1 MGILQELQRRKVIRV
16 AGVYLVVAWLL
27 LQIADTIAPTLGLP
41 EWFEGLVLALLGL
54 GFPVALILAWA
65 LELTPD
71 GVRGDSG
78 DAPSPGNMFVDY
90 TILALIVVAAGWYF
104 LRDVDIAV
112 DERPTGLDRSV
123 AILPFENLNNDDAN
137 AALTAGIHSD
147 LLGQLSRIGSLRT
160 ISRTS
165 MLRYR
170 GSDKSVPEIADELG
184 VAAVLEGGVQRAGNT
199 VRINVTLIDASADTP
214 LWTEVYDR
222 ELTAANIFAIQSEI
236 ARAIGEQ
243 LQATLSLEE
252 QQRLNVIP
260 TSNTEALEAYFVGK
274 QLMEGRT
281 LESLI
286 AATEYFDKVVE
297 LDQNFALGWSGVADS
312 YMLLPE
318 YQYSADRAAMQARS
332 QLAVERALAIDPSLP
347 EVRATNAWYQLRAY
361 DWDGAEATFRE
372 ALAVA
377 PDNTNALHWLSHT
390 LAWLGEFEEAID
402 VARRCVEV
410 DPGSLFMKTNLAYIL
425 VDARMYEEGLQLS
438 RELIRNAPDH
448 IVQQRNHALHSF
460 RAGDARAGADAFV
473 AYTGLTG
480 GDVNAA
486 ARIGEMII
494 AYNETGQ
501 RGSITPD
508 LIADTQLSRQL
519 LAQYFAFVGNAEQTI
534 AELQA
539 AVAEDVGSRAVFS
552 MKINPAYDFIRDDP
566 RFVALLQEVG
576 LAD

>member
-1 MGILQELQRRKVIRV
+1 
-16 AGVYLVVAWLL
+16 
-27 LQIADTIAPTLGLP
+27 
-41 EWFEGLVLALLGL
+41 
-54 GFPVALILAWA
+54 
-65 LELTPD
+65 
-71 GVRGDSG
+71 
-78 DAPSPGNMFVDY
+78 
-90 TILALIVVAAGWYF
+90 
-104 LRDVDIAV
+104 
-112 DERPTGLDRSV
+112 
-123 AILPFENLNNDDAN
+123 
-137 AALTAGIHSD
+137 
-147 LLGQLSRIGSLRT
+147 
-160 ISRTS
+160 